1 MSAIATSSCLSAAA
15 KAVARDALGAL
26 QSRNIWSSRGGRA
39 GLRPRDRRSLVTRAT
54 ATAGRLSGFSG
65 PRISPTKPNSQAMV
79 GKTLKKVKPGD
90 LLALTLTAG
99 DGSGHLASGEDLN
112 QVTWMVA
119 TKLSTSTGGH
129 LCVDGEVNG
138 LRVQVIDQGARGG
151 ARLGIVGLVV
161 GPGDDWWHE
170 RFPGWRAHLAKREE
184 LETSVMNSV
193 VDLRI
198 AMSLDKI
205 ERCVVANPSLWCAG
219 ADSPSRRSVITDP
232 IERATQTAGE
242 ILALLNGERG
252 VVMCQLWAGWA
263 PMHEQ
268 PVEAPY
274 VTQLLR
280 RAVESGVVGVAM
292 SESDDVEGNPG
303 LTAVL
308 YSKKDGQESAGDGEA
323 RKKRVRTWRAKDCE
337 RWARKIAELGAQA
350 DCPAVTP
357 YECVLV
363 GLALGYDERDI
374 AYHLQGLGWPFSA
387 ALFERAREVL
397 EGKAGASGKKDKK
410 DKKSGGLMGGIFK

>member
-1 MSAIATSSCLSAAA
+1 
-15 KAVARDALGAL
+15 
-26 QSRNIWSSRGGRA
+26 
-39 GLRPRDRRSLVTRAT
+39 
-54 ATAGRLSGFSG
+54 
-65 PRISPTKPNSQAMV
+65 
-79 GKTLKKVKPGD
+79 
-90 LLALTLTAG
+90 
-99 DGSGHLASGEDLN
+99 
-112 QVTWMVA
+112 
-119 TKLSTSTGGH
+119 
-129 LCVDGEVNG
+129 
-138 LRVQVIDQGARGG
+138 
-151 ARLGIVGLVV
+151 
-161 GPGDDWWHE
+161 
-170 RFPGWRAHLAKREE
+170 
-184 LETSVMNSV
+184 
-193 VDLRI
+193 
-198 AMSLDKI
+198 
-205 ERCVVANPSLWCAG
+205 
-219 ADSPSRRSVITDP
+219 
-232 IERATQTAGE
+232 
-242 ILALLNGERG
+242 
-252 VVMCQLWAGWA
+252 MCQLWAGWA

-363 GLALGYDERDI
+363 GMALGYDERDI
-374 AYHLQGLGWPFSA
+374 AYHLQGLGSPFSA

-397 EGKAGASGKKDKK
+397 EGKDGASGKNEKK
-410 DKKSGGLMGGIFK
+410 EKKNGGLMGGIFK